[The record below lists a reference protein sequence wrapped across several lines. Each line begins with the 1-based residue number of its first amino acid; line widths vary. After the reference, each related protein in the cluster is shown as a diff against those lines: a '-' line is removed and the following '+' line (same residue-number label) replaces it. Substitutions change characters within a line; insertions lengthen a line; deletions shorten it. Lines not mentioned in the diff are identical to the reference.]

1 MGAGILAEIPRSSD
15 TREGPFAPMTVN
27 VRRGTARDL
36 EGLLRSLALAGAA
49 TLLAALAVAGLGT
62 LTQTLAPVYGTTLR
76 FLIAVLVV
84 TAPYAE
90 LLERRST
97 QRRRTSA
104 DERLGFVPLDPTWP
118 QRTA

>member
-1 MGAGILAEIPRSSD
+1 
-15 TREGPFAPMTVN
+15 MTVD

-36 EGLLRSLALAGAA
+36 EGLLRAFALAGAA
-49 TLLAALAVAGLGT
+49 TLLAALAVTGLGT
-62 LTQTLAPVYGTTLR
+62 ATQTLAPVYGTTLR

-90 LLERRST
+90 LLERRSK
-97 QRRRTSA
+97 RLRDVPA
-104 DERLGFVPLDPTWP
+104 EERLGFAPRDPTWP